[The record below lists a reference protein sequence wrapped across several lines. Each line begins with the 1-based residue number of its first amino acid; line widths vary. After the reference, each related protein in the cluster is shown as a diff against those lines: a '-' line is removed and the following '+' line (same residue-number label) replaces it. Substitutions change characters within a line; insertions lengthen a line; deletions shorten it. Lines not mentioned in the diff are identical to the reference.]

1 MSNLAEQD
9 AFELSL
15 EEVTDVLLIK
25 VSIKLSIF
33 DECYTKSRRSCD
45 FSLKKKRLSN
55 LCIGLWS
62 RSLLATA
69 HSSVCVCV
77 VTKGVGLAESCQR

>member
-33 DECYTKSRRSCD
+33 DECYTKV
-45 FSLKKKRLSN
+45 
-55 LCIGLWS
+55 
-62 RSLLATA
+62 
-69 HSSVCVCV
+69 SS
-77 VTKGVGLAESCQR
+77 KL